1 MRLGRVVGSPV
12 HRWSKKKKHEFPR
25 QEAIAVPI
33 PPPKSSRRLSRC
45 MDRIENDWR
54 FSSNRHVSELRGV
67 YNLSGTKIH

>member
-1 MRLGRVVGSPV
+1 MRLGRVGGSPV

-33 PPPKSSRRLSRC
+33 PRRLSRC